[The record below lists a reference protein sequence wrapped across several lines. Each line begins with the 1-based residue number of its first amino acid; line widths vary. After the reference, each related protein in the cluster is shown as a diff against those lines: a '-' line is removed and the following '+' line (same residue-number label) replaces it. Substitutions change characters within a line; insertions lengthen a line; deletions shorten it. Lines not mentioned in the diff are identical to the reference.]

1 MHLMQICQN
10 AQKESK
16 KKGSFDFF
24 SIFYGIFTN
33 QYKKLVQFFALSSL
47 LGLDLIFYI
56 SSKFK

>member
-10 AQKESK
+10 AEKESK

-33 QYKKLVQFFALSSL
+33 QYKKLVQFLAFSSL
-47 LGLDLIFYI
+47 LGLDLIF
-56 SSKFK
+56 